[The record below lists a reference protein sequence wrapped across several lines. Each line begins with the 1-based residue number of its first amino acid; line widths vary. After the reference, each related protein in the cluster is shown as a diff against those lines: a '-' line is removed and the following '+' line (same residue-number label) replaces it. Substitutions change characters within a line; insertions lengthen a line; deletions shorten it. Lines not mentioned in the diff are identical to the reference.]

1 MPNRLVD
8 ETSPYLQQHAHNPVD
23 WYPWN
28 SEALALAEREDK
40 PILLSIGYSACHW
53 CHVMAHESFENEG
66 TAALM
71 NELFINIKVDREERP
86 DLDRIYQNAH
96 HLLAQRGGGWPLT
109 VFLSPKNQV
118 PFFAGTYFPNE
129 ARHGLISFSDL
140 LRRIADFY
148 RSDTDS
154 IAEQGPRM
162 IAALQSIDA
171 SREGAGTASLDITP
185 LQGARRQLEDS
196 FEAGH
201 GGFSDAPKF
210 PHATHLER
218 LLRHRARHPED
229 DKALEMARRT
239 LENMGRGGIYDQL
252 GGGFCRYSVDKFWM
266 IPHFE
271 KMLYDNGALQAVYAW
286 AWQTTGEY
294 LFREIALG
302 IGRWVMA
309 EMQSP
314 EGGYYSA
321 LDADSEGEEGRFY
334 VWDKAK
340 VETLLEADEFRL
352 LARRYGLDGAPNFE
366 GRWHLHVY
374 HELPELGEA
383 LGLTEPAC
391 HELLASGHD
400 KLFKARAKRVR
411 PGRDEKILTAWNAL
425 MIKGMAIAGRNL
437 DEPEL
442 IDSAERA
449 LDFLHHTLWRDGRL
463 LATCK
468 DGKAHLMAY
477 LDDYAY
483 LIDAILELLQA
494 RWQSKA
500 LRWAGEL
507 ADVLLE
513 HFEDREAGGF
523 YFTADDHERLIH
535 RSRSFA
541 DDATPAGNGIA
552 AYALARLGH
561 LLGESRYLEAS
572 ERTLQAAWPALQQ
585 HPAAHNSLL
594 LALEEYHQP
603 PQIVILRG
611 KVEELEKWR
620 QNLEQN
626 YAPGR
631 MVFAIDSDLDDLPAP
646 LADKKYTGEI
656 VAYVCEGTRCLPP
669 EYSLEGLKARLE

>member
-1 MPNRLVD
+1 MPNRLID

-23 WYPWN
+23 WYPW
-28 SEALALAEREDK
+28 SADALALAKREDK
-40 PILLSIGYSACHW
+40 PVLLSIGYSACHW
-53 CHVMAHESFENEG
+53 CHVMAHESFEDEG

-71 NELFINIKVDREERP
+71 NELFVNIKVDREERP

-140 LRRIADFY
+140 LHRIADFY
-148 RSDTDS
+148 RGGADD
-154 IAEQGPRM
+154 IAKQGPRV
-162 IAALQSIDA
+162 IAALESIDA
-171 SREGAGTASLDITP
+171 PQGEAATASLNTVP
-185 LQGARRQLEDS
+185 LQRAREQLEDS

-201 GGFSDAPKF
+201 GGFSGAPKF

-218 LLRHRARHPED
+218 LLRHWAVHPED
-229 DKALEMARRT
+229 ELALEMARRT
-239 LENMGRGGIYDQL
+239 LENMGRGGLYDQL
-252 GGGFCRYSVDKFWM
+252 GGGFCRYAVDEQWM

-271 KMLYDNGALQAVYAW
+271 KMLYDNGALQAVYTW
-286 AWQTTGEY
+286 GWQATGQP
-294 LFREIALG
+294 LFHTIALG
-302 IGRWVMA
+302 IGHWVMA

-334 VWDKAK
+334 VWGQAEVKA
-340 VETLLEADEFRL
+340 LLDVDEFQL
-352 LARRYGLDGAPNFE
+352 ISLRYGLDGAPNFE

-374 HELPELGEA
+374 RELPELAETLELSEA
-383 LGLTEPAC
+383 RCTT
-391 HELLASGHD
+391 LLASAHS
-400 KLFKARAKRVR
+400 KLLTVREKRVR
-411 PGRDEKILTAWNAL
+411 PGRDEKILSSWNAL
-425 MIKGMAIAGRNL
+425 MVKGMAIAGRTF
-437 DEPEL
+437 DEPTL

-468 DGKAHLMAY
+468 DDKAHLMAY
-477 LDDYAY
+477 LDDHAY

-494 RWQSKA
+494 RWNSKY
-500 LRWAGEL
+500 LRWACEL

-523 YFTADDHERLIH
+523 YFTADDHEQLIH
-535 RSRSFA
+535 RSRSFS
-541 DDATPAGNGIA
+541 DDATPAGNGVA
-552 AYALARLGH
+552 AFALARLGH
-561 LLGESRYLEAS
+561 LLGESRYLTAS
-572 ERTLQAAWPALQQ
+572 ERTLKVAWPALQQ

-603 PQIVILRG
+603 PCIIILRG
-611 KVEELEKWR
+611 GAGEIAKWS
-620 QNLEQN
+620 QAIGQN
-626 YAPGR
+626 YSPGR
-631 MVFAIDSDLDDLPAP
+631 MVFAIDNAVDDLPGP
-646 LADKKYTGEI
+646 LAEKKPGDKT
-656 VAYVCEGTRCLPP
+656 VAYVCEGTRCLPA
-669 EYSLEGLKARLE
+669 EYSLEGLKAQLA